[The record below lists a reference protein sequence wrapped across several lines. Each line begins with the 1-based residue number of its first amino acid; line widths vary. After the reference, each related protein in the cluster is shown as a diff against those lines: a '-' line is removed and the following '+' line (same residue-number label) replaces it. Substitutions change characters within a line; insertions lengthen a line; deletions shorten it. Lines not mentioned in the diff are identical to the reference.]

1 MHKNY
6 VFHCQRV
13 DEKHLGSMI
22 NLLNEFGAN
31 ALFGIS
37 MTIIK
42 DNSELA
48 AFCESLAKEEFI
60 TIDTEFLREKT
71 YYPKLCLVQLSGPD
85 KQAKAIDPLL
95 EGIDLSPLFDLL
107 QNKDVLKVF
116 HACRQDLEIFYNL
129 MECVATPIFDTQVAA
144 MVCGYGDAIS
154 YEKLVKSIS
163 GAKIDKSSQF
173 TNWSLRPLS
182 DKQLHYALGDVTHL
196 CDVYQDLRK
205 QLKKSKRC
213 RWVFMEEEI
222 LNNPATYE
230 NNPEE
235 AWKRIKIRSPK
246 PRSLAILRELA
257 AVRERQAQKCDIP
270 KNWVVRDDTLAD
282 MAGQAPRDK
291 KGLKKIRNMS
301 KEHVNGRLGAQMLK
315 AIETALA
322 SPKDTWPVPKKKKPL
337 LPHEMIVVDILKM
350 LLKVESTEHGVAP
363 KIIASVKDLEAI
375 ALDDNADVPAL
386 KGWRREVFGLAA
398 LEVKHGKIA
407 IGLQD
412 GKIVKIKL

>member
-1 MHKNY
+1 
-6 VFHCQRV
+6 
-13 DEKHLGSMI
+13 
-22 NLLNEFGAN
+22 
-31 ALFGIS
+31 

-42 DNSELA
+42 DNTELA
-48 AFCESLAKEEFI
+48 EFCKKLAKEEFI

-71 YYPKLCLVQLSGPD
+71 YFPKLCLVQLSGPD
-85 KQAKAIDPLL
+85 KDARAIDPL
-95 EGIDLSPLFDLL
+95 IKDINLSPLFDLL

-116 HACRQDLEIFYNL
+116 HACRQDLEIFFNL
-129 MECVATPIFDTQVAA
+129 MDCVAKPIFDTQVAA
-144 MVCGYGDAIS
+144 MVCGYGDAIG

-213 RWVFMEEEI
+213 RWVTMEEEI

-230 NNPEE
+230 NNPEA

-246 PRSLAILRELA
+246 PRSLAILREIA
-257 AVRERQAQKCDIP
+257 AVRERQAQKCNIP
-270 KNWVVRDDTLAD
+270 KNWVLRDDTLAD
-282 MAGQAPRDK
+282 MAGQAPRDI
-291 KGLKKIRNMS
+291 KGLKKIRNIT
-301 KEHVNGRLGAQMLK
+301 KDVANGKLGDQMLK

-322 SPKDTWPVPKKKKPL
+322 SPKDAWPVPVKKKPL
-337 LPHEMIVVDILKM
+337 LPQEMIIVDILKM
-350 LLKVESTEHGVAP
+350 LLKIESTDHGVAP

-375 ALDDNADVPAL
+375 ALDDNAEVPAL
-386 KGWRREVFGLAA
+386 RGWRREVFGEDALA
-398 LEVKHGKIA
+398 VKHGRIA

-412 GKIVKIKL
+412 GKITKIRL